1 MLSQSLSKEYLR
13 LGGRVVAVESFSFSV
28 TPDPPPSVLSAGNQ
42 LVFTASRSAN
52 WSVTS
57 GGTVAPGPGLS
68 TTLTVANPIPN
79 GLLSLTV
86 TATEQGGTG
95 SKSIIVPLMT
105 PISISGAVTTL
116 NPGGQAQYSA
126 SIPVTWELSP
136 ATAGTVS
143 PASTAANALTVV
155 TIFNN
160 PPGSPAVVTLTARD
174 ARAATDSRFQNNT
187 AIRNIGIQYTGGPPQ
202 VGGGFGYNP
211 HNGSIAQTWF
221 FSFSDPA
228 GAQNINYVAI
238 HFTTPGGQT
247 NPNSCA
253 LYIFPQYGGFTYLYN
268 DQFNAVV
275 SGYAG
280 SDAIIRNSQC
290 LIDLKGL
297 KLTASGTNLN
307 VEIPVFGTLPF
318 TSNRDVYV
326 TVANNQNVSNP
337 GGWYRVAT
345 NYSLYYVSPVTS
357 LTVTP
362 STGYDRIQQFRT
374 SAMVTY
380 PGSQMYYMQM
390 STQDSQ
396 NNSCQLSYYSLYNWA
411 YVYSNGIMDSS
422 YVPNA
427 SYTMTT
433 PLCCVPVSSVCVD
446 SYLNNFDPA
455 PYAFLTAQ
463 LNANPPIWAT
473 GRSMSSL
480 IYYLVNGSF
489 YAGSE
494 KFVGY
499 WLVP

>member
-1 MLSQSLSKEYLR
+1 M
-13 LGGRVVAVESFSFSV
+13 
-28 TPDPPPSVLSAGNQ
+28 PSAGNQ
-42 LVFTASRSAN
+42 LLFTASRPAN
-52 WSVTS
+52 WSVT
-57 GGTVAPGPGLS
+57 GGGSVIPGPGLS
-68 TTLTVANPIPN
+68 TTLTIANPIPT

-86 TATEQGGTG
+86 TATEQGGSGT
-95 SKSIIVPLMT
+95 KSIIVPLLT

-126 SIPVTWELSP
+126 NIPVTWELNP
-136 ATAGTVS
+136 ASAGTVS

-174 ARAATDSRFQNNT
+174 ARATTDSRFQNNIAT
-187 AIRNIGIQYTGGPPQ
+187 RNINIQYTGALPQ
-202 VGGGFGYNP
+202 VSGGFGFNP
-211 HNGSIAQTWF
+211 HNGTIAQTWF
-221 FSFSDPA
+221 FGFSDPA
-228 GAQNINYVAI
+228 GAQNINYVAV
-238 HFTTPGGQT
+238 HFTTPGAQT

-253 LYIFPQYGGFTYLYN
+253 LFIFPQYGGLTYLYN
-268 DQFNAVV
+268 DQFNAAVT
-275 SGYAG
+275 GYAG

-297 KLTASGTNLN
+297 KLTNSGTNLT

-318 TSNRDVYV
+318 TGNRDVYL
-326 TVANNQNVSNP
+326 TVANPNGSNP

-345 NYSLYYVSPVTS
+345 NYSLYYVSPATS
-357 LTVTP
+357 LTVVP

-380 PGSQMYYMQM
+380 SGSQMYFMQM
-390 STQDSQ
+390 STKDSQ
-396 NNSCQLSYYSLYNWA
+396 SNSCQLSYYSLYNWA
-411 YVYSNGIMDSS
+411 YVYSNGTMDSS
-422 YVPNA
+422 YVPNG

-433 PLCCVPVSSVCVD
+433 PLCSVPVSSVRVD
-446 SYLNNFDPA
+446 SYLNNLDPA

-473 GRSMSSL
+473 GRSMNSL
-480 IYYLVNGSF
+480 MYYLINGSF
-489 YAGSE
+489 YADSE